1 MEEASTLKALHKEQE
16 ASFQRLEGRTQRV
29 AGEERA
35 LRLEE
40 EQEEE
45 CVSAEQT
52 SHSTNWPQRFEEPG
66 ILHCALHVPC
76 SPHP

>member
-1 MEEASTLKALHKEQE
+1 MKTLHKEQE
-16 ASFQRLEGRTQRV
+16 ASFQRLEERSQRV
-29 AGEERA
+29 AGEERD

-40 EQEEE
+40 EEEQEE

-66 ILHCALHVPC
+66 ILHCALHVPY